1 MSLDG
6 MTTTA
11 IAGIAPKLIA
21 GGQSNVKA
29 QSRFLQEINRAVN
42 EVTKI
47 NTGGLYTPHTL
58 SEAAG
63 VFATIEGGSILSG
76 TAPTYDLTSVGLRA
90 LWKTIPWTGLVE
102 RQRNEWLTRI
112 NRDGPE
118 NYGVK
123 GMSSDK
129 LLQLAT
135 NWAVRDTIYSAFKM
149 YARYENFFAL
159 QGVSNSAI
167 GTVTSITA
175 AGVNG
180 VANFDPSLTSS
191 GNRLLDLGAVVE
203 FRDGAGVLR
212 DVSIAAGYMQVNAMV
227 DHNDGVG
234 AVRFANLG
242 ADVAVG
248 DTVHFRNL
256 YGQAPVGVPFYVD
269 DTGDFQGTPRSNA
282 PHLYESVMFR
292 HANSPSLTPMHLRE
306 QLQLMRGKVG
316 HYDTPVKVMIWM
328 NGCQKYNFETFI
340 YNTLIRQV
348 GAGRVK
354 TADFAIDELEWD
366 GHEINTDIDVP
377 PDSVYVLNMLSWD
390 KIVQTRLRPLIYN
403 ERDIIVNTLDAEGNW
418 EDSKQSTIMSEYNW
432 RCNDPRMNS
441 IYSGYGFNPRF
452 IM

>member
-1 MSLDG
+1 MLDG
-6 MTTTA
+6 LTTST
-11 IAGIAPKLIA
+11 IAGIGPKLIA

-29 QSRFLQEINRAVN
+29 QSRFLREINRAVT

-63 VFATIEGGSILSG
+63 VFGVAEGGSILGG

-102 RQRNEWLTRI
+102 RQRDEWLTKIR
-112 NRDGPE
+112 RGGVE
-118 NYGVK
+118 NVDVK
-123 GMSSDK
+123 SMTNDQ
-129 LLQLAT
+129 LIQLAT

-167 GTVTSITA
+167 GVVTAITA

-180 VANFDPSLTSS
+180 VAKFDPATTSS
-191 GNRLLDLGAVVE
+191 GNRLFDLGAVVE
-203 FRDGAGVLR
+203 FRDPAGVLR
-212 DVSIAAGYMQVNAMV
+212 DVSIAAGYMKVNAMV

-234 AVRFANLG
+234 NVQFANLG

-248 DTVHFRNL
+248 DTAHFRNL
-256 YGQAPVGVPFYVD
+256 YGQAPCGVPFYVD
-269 DTGDFQGTPRSNA
+269 DTGDFQGTPRANA

-292 HANSPSLTPMHLRE
+292 HANSPAITPMHLRE
-306 QLQLMRGKVG
+306 QLQLMRGKIG
-316 HYDTPVKVMIWM
+316 SYNTPVKVMIWM
-328 NGCQKYNFETFI
+328 NGAVKYNLETFI

-348 GAGRVK
+348 GAGKERI
-354 TADFAIDELEWD
+354 ADFAIDEFEWD
-366 GHEINTDIDVP
+366 GNEINTDIDVP
-377 PDSVYVLNMLSWD
+377 PDSVYMLNMLSWD
-390 KIVQTRLRPLIYN
+390 KIVQTRLKPLIYN
-403 ERDIIVNTLDAEGNW
+403 ERDLVAQEMGTDGNPLDA
-418 EDSKQSTIMSEYNW
+418 KRSTIMSEYNW

-441 IYSGYGFNPRF
+441 IYSGYGFNPKF